1 MHANATIIFVELG
14 LLLIEPHKNV
24 FFLQLYLIE
33 DYGKTLKKVE
43 ENVYF
48 YQW

>member
-1 MHANATIIFVELG
+1 MANATIIFVELG
-14 LLLIEPHKNV
+14 LLRMSHIKMGV